1 MVCDFKVITS
11 DLFSDLVAAAF
22 LHKKTLVLFL
32 DVKESDQNED
42 YSEVSALWRM
52 WNYISS

>member
-1 MVCDFKVITS
+1 MVVCGFKVTTS

-32 DVKESDQNED
+32 DVKESD
-42 YSEVSALWRM
+42 
-52 WNYISS
+52 